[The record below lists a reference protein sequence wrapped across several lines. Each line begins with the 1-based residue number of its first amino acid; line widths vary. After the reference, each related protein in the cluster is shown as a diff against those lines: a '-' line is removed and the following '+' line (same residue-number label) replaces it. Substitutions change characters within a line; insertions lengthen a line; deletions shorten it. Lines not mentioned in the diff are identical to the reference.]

1 MKLHEKHAASPLVVL
16 ALLLALLLTAG
27 LCAASSAYAKDKVI
41 SQESTKLL
49 GKLSDALAEV
59 AEVARP
65 SVVNISTTTTV
76 SMENHPYG
84 DFFNDPFFRR
94 FFGDQFDHPGQK
106 RKFKSSSL
114 GSGVIV
120 SENGYILTNN
130 HVVKGADEIKVI
142 LYDKREFKGTI
153 VGTDS
158 RTDLAVIKINAK
170 NLPVV
175 RIGESG
181 KLKTGDVVLAI
192 GNPFGL
198 NQTITLGIVSAV
210 GRSNIGLAD
219 FEDFI
224 QTDAAINP
232 GNSGGALVNTNG
244 ELVGI
249 NTAIFSTSGGYMG
262 IGFAIPSDM
271 AKSVMES
278 IIKHGKVIRG
288 WLGVSIQNL
297 TPELSKSLGIKET
310 EGALV
315 AGVEKDSPADKAG
328 LKRGDLI
335 IQFGGKKV
343 EDSTGLRNMVA
354 GLAPGNKAEIKIV
367 RDQKE
372 LTLTVTLGEF
382 QEKKIT
388 KKIEYNNVLKGI
400 TVQELAPSLR
410 DKLGIPENVNGV
422 VVANI
427 SEDSPA
433 QEVLQVRDVILEV
446 NRRATTNIGDYEQ
459 VVSKIGEKDS
469 ALLLIYRDGASIY
482 ITIKP

>member
-1 MKLHEKHAASPLVVL
+1 MKLHENHAVSLQGVL
-16 ALLLALLLTAG
+16 ALILVLLLTAG
-27 LCAASSAYAKDKVI
+27 MSAPGSAYAKDRVI
-41 SQESTKLL
+41 SQESAKLL

-59 AEVARP
+59 AEIARP

-76 SMENHPYG
+76 SMEDHPYG
-84 DFFNDPFFRR
+84 DFFNDPFFRH

-106 RKFKSSSL
+106 RKFKSSAL

-130 HVVKGADEIKVI
+130 HVVNGADEIKVI

-158 RTDLAVIKINAK
+158 RTDLAVIKIDAK
-170 NLPVV
+170 DLPVI

-181 KLKTGDVVLAI
+181 KLKTGDIVLAI

-198 NQTITLGIVSAV
+198 NQTITMGIVSAV

-297 TPELSKSLGIKET
+297 TPDLAKSLGIKET
-310 EGALV
+310 EGALI
-315 AGVEKDSPADKAG
+315 AGVEKESPADKAG

-335 IQFGGKKV
+335 IQFNGKKV
-343 EDSTGLRNMVA
+343 EDSTGLRNMVS
-354 GLAPGNKAEIKIV
+354 GSAPGSKAEIKIV

-372 LTLTVTLGEF
+372 LTLMATLGEF
-382 QEKKIT
+382 QENKT
-388 KKIEYNNVLKGI
+388 ANEIEYNNVLKGI
-400 TVQELAPSLR
+400 TVQELMPSLR
-410 DKLGIPENVNGV
+410 DKMGIPENVNGV
-422 VVANI
+422 IIANI

-433 QEVLQVRDVILEV
+433 QEYLQVNDVILEV
-446 NRRATTNIGDYEQ
+446 NRKAITNIRDYEQ
-459 VVSKIGEKDS
+459 AASKIGEKDS

-482 ITIKP
+482 ISIKP

>member
-1 MKLHEKHAASPLVVL
+1 MKSHKKHSQHMREVIAI
-16 ALLLALLLTAG
+16 ALSLLLTAC
-27 LCAASSAYAKDKVI
+27 LSSASIASAKDKVV
-41 SQESTKLL
+41 SQESVKLL

-59 AEVARP
+59 AEVARA

-76 SMENHPYG
+76 TTEENPFG
-84 DFFNDPFFRR
+84 DYFNDPFFRH

-106 RKFKSSSL
+106 RKFKSSAL

-142 LYDKREFKGTI
+142 LYDKREFKGKI
-153 VGTDS
+153 VGTDP
-158 RTDLAVIKINAK
+158 RTDLAVIKIDAK
-170 NLPVV
+170 GLPVV
-175 RIGESG
+175 RIGDSG
-181 KLKTGDVVLAI
+181 KLKTGDIVLAI

-198 NQTITLGIVSAV
+198 NQTITMGIVSAV

-262 IGFAIPSDM
+262 IGFAIPTDM

-278 IIKHGKVIRG
+278 IIKHGRVIRG

-297 TPELSKSLGIKET
+297 TPELSKSLGIKQEY
-310 EGALV
+310 GALV
-315 AGVEKDSPADKAG
+315 ADVVKDSPADKAG

-335 IQFGGKKV
+335 VELDGKKI
-343 EDSTGLRNMVA
+343 EDSTSLRNMVSATEPGKTVNLKVIRA
-354 GLAPGNKAEIKIV
+354 G
-367 RDQKE
+367 KE
-372 LTLTVTLGEF
+372 ESVTVTLGEF
-382 QEKKIT
+382 KERKVVKKV
-388 KKIEYNNVLKGI
+388 EYDNALKGL
-400 TVQELAPSLR
+400 TVEELTASLR
-410 DKLGIPENVNGV
+410 DQLGLPENMNGV
-422 VVANI
+422 VITKI
-427 SEDSPA
+427 SNDSPA
-433 QEVLQVRDVILEV
+433 LGVLQPRDVILEV
-446 NRRATTNIGDYEQ
+446 NRQEIKGVNDYEQ
-459 VVSKIGEKDS
+459 TVSKIGAKDGV
-469 ALLLIYRDGASIY
+469 LLLIYRDGSTVY
-482 ITIKP
+482 VTIKP